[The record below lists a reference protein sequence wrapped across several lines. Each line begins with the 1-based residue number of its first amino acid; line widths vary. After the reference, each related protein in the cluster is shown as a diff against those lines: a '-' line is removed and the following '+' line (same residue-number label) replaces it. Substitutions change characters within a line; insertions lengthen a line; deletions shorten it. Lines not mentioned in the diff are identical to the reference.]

1 MGSTGQDTVEQP
13 RRGTRP
19 RNRRSLILTA
29 AADLF
34 VREGYPNVAMKQIAD
49 AVAISPSA
57 LYRHFRGK
65 EELLHATVSHGF
77 GSVRSTLEA
86 ASGNSAA
93 LVPALAAQVL
103 EHRGLGILWQRESRH
118 LSPELR
124 EQLRGQLVLV
134 ERMLADLIR
143 DDRPGLTAPRV
154 DLLSWAT
161 MAAMMSVSYQR
172 VELARD
178 EYVALLT
185 RVGNDT
191 MHTALPDG
199 PSGPP
204 IPAADA
210 GEKTTAEQLV
220 AAATRLFA
228 ERGYQTV
235 GVDEVAAE
243 VGIAG
248 PSVYHHFEG
257 KQALLAAAMGDGARA
272 LMTDR
277 DRILSGQDAPVEKLR
292 GLVHAYTGFSLAH
305 PQVLDLLITET
316 ASLDAVA
323 TRSGL
328 QSQRD
333 YARTWEKLL
342 TQVHPALPRGHAR
355 VRVQAALSMT
365 NDVARTPYLRGL
377 AGIDVLLPAVGEAVL
392 GLAATTTDQASVRP
406 SRQ

>member
-1 MGSTGQDTVEQP
+1 MGSTGQDVVEQP

-19 RNRRSLILTA
+19 RNRRSLILAA

-34 VREGYPNVAMKQIAD
+34 VREGYPNVSMKQIAD

-77 GSVRSTLEA
+77 DSTRSTLEA
-86 ASGNSAA
+86 ATGDSAT
-93 LVPALAAQVL
+93 LVPALAAQVV

-134 ERMLADLIR
+134 ERMLADRIR
-143 DDRPGLTAPRV
+143 NERPGLAGPRI

-161 MAAMMSVSYQR
+161 MAALMSVSYQR
-172 VELARD
+172 VELPRD

-185 RVGNDT
+185 RVGHDT
-191 MHTALPDG
+191 MRAELPDRT
-199 PSGPP
+199 SGPP
-204 IPAADA
+204 TPAADA
-210 GEKTTAEQLV
+210 GEMTTAELLV

-228 ERGYQTV
+228 ERGYHSV
-235 GVDEVAAE
+235 GVDDVAAE

-257 KQALLAAAMGDGARA
+257 KQAILAAAMGDGARA
-272 LMTDR
+272 LIADR
-277 DRILSGQDAPVEKLR
+277 DRILAGHGTPLEKLR
-292 GLVHAYTGFSLAH
+292 ELVHAYTGYSLAH
-305 PQVLDLLITET
+305 PQGLDLLITET
-316 ASLDAVA
+316 ANLDAA
-323 TRSGL
+323 AMDRGL

-333 YARTWEKLL
+333 YARTWERLL
-342 TQVHPALPRGHAR
+342 MQVHPDLPRGHAR
-355 VRVQAALSMT
+355 VRVQAALSTT
-365 NDVARTPYLRGL
+365 NDVARTPYLQGL
-377 AGIDVLLPAVGEAVL
+377 AGIEVLLPAVGEAVL
-392 GLAATTTDQASVRP
+392 GLAATAPDQASGKSLGR
-406 SRQ
+406 